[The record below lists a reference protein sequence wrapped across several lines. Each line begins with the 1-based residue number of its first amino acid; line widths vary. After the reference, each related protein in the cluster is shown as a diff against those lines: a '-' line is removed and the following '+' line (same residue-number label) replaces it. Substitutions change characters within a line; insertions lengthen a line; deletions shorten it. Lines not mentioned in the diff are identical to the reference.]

1 MGYKL
6 VMAAYAVA
14 ERIKLDHAPA
24 RVFVYMALRASDDD
38 AAPVFY
44 AGRDSLALALG
55 VEASPNGYRAV
66 QRVIT
71 SLRTVGAIESVKK
84 GSPNNNSR
92 YLLRDGTGSALTQN
106 TGRSASPVDET
117 GDAQRP
123 VNNPEQV
130 MLSGRTGDAERSK
143 QVTLSDPQR
152 RGEELEEGTPPSR
165 FCSKHP
171 KGTNGVPCG
180 ACRDARLA
188 ADAWKPPKTPPRKHV
203 HSFNSVS
210 GYCSGCEER
219 EDHAA

>member
-6 VMAAYAVA
+6 VLAAYAVA
-14 ERIKLDHAPA
+14 ERMKLDHAPA

-44 AGRDSLALALG
+44 AGRDALALALG
-55 VEASPNGYRAV
+55 VGESPNGYRAV
-66 QRVIT
+66 QRVMT
-71 SLRTVGAIESVKK
+71 SLRTVGVIESMKK

-92 YLLRDGTGSALTQN
+92 YLLRDGAGSALTQN
-106 TGRSASPVDET
+106 TGRSASPEEET

-130 MLSGRTGDAERSK
+130 TLSGQTGDAERSK

-152 RGEELEEGTPPSR
+152 RGEEKEEGGPPSR

-180 ACRDARLA
+180 ACREARLA
-188 ADAWKPPKTPPRKHV
+188 AEAWRPPKTPKRAHV
-203 HSFNSVS
+203 HQFDPVS
-210 GYCSGCEER
+210 GYCTGCELR